1 MTFID
6 SDAALTAEITMIIT
20 KCICAARNILKEI
33 HWFFSSQLGIDVTKA
48 VMAAKGLICYMKDLY
63 QFRSQHCGVI
73 TIKPCLSDRYAQ
85 SGHTDSEYF
94 WQDLIVARW
103 IFERNPTR
111 HVDIGSRVDGFVAH
125 IASFREVEVFD
136 VRPMSQNIPGII
148 YRQADLMSE
157 NLITDVGISLYTDSI
172 SCLHAIEHFG
182 LGRYGDPIDMRG
194 PEKGLINIARMLK
207 DEGLLYLSTPIGQEQ
222 VEFNANWIFDPRT
235 IIRLCASNGLR
246 LESLITVG
254 VHGMIEEVK
263 LDEIT
268 LQLLA
273 KQKYTLGIFIF
284 KKIQ

>member
-1 MTFID
+1 
-6 SDAALTAEITMIIT
+6 MIIMR
-20 KCICAARNILKEI
+20 CICAVRNILKEI

-48 VMAAKGLICYMKDLY
+48 AMAAKGLFYYLKDLH
-63 QFRSQHCGVI
+63 QFRSQYCGVI
-73 TIKPCLSDRYAQ
+73 AIKPCLSDRYAQ

-94 WQDLIVARW
+94 WQDLIVARL
-103 IFERNPTR
+103 IFERNPR
-111 HVDIGSRVDGFVAH
+111 KHVDIGSRVDGFVAH

-157 NLITDVGISLYTDSI
+157 NLIADVSISLYTDSI

-182 LGRYGDPIDMRG
+182 LGRYGDPIDIRG

-207 DEGLLYLSTPIGQEQ
+207 AEGLLYLSTPIGQER

-235 IIRLCASNGLR
+235 IIGLCASNGLR

-254 VHGMIEEVK
+254 AHGVIEEVK
-263 LDEIT
+263 LDET
-268 LQLLA
+268 ALQLIA